1 MRSGATLTNAAPLPL
16 RPTVRSPHRQP
27 DAPTTA
33 ALCSSPSRA
42 GVTSGP
48 RLPPRGCGRSS
59 RPILASCIT
68 ALVRLLKKCNM
79 GGMPDTHVVTNQVP
93 PLDNYNPATSA
104 VLVEALIRE
113 GGQWGL
119 EEVNEVGAL
128 SASREAQRWGEL
140 ADRNRPI
147 LHTHDRY
154 GHRVDEV
161 EYDPAYHELMRAAI
175 AHGMHAAPWADER
188 PGSHV
193 VRAAKTAVW
202 TVEPGHVC
210 PISMT
215 YAVVPA
221 LRCNPKLAPTYEP
234 LLTSRH
240 YDPELKVATTKAGI
254 TAGMSM
260 TEKQGGSDVRAG
272 TTQAIRNTDGSYRL
286 TGHKWFT
293 SAPMCDIFLVLAQA
307 PSGLSCFLL
316 SRVLPDGSR
325 NRMFLQ
331 RLKDKLGNHA
341 NASSE
346 VEYDG
351 AVAWLVG
358 EEGRG
363 VPTIIEMVNLTRLD
377 CTLGSATS
385 MRTGLTRAIHHAQH
399 RKAFGA
405 YLIDQ
410 PLMRNVLA
418 DLAVEAEAATMV
430 AMRMAGATDKAVRGD
445 ATEALLRRIGL
456 AASKYWVCKRS
467 TPHAAEALECLG
479 GNGYVEESGM
489 PRLYREAP
497 LMGIWEG
504 SGNVSALDTLRAMAT
519 RPECIEVLFAELA
532 ESAGSDPRLGSQVER
547 LRDGLTDLDT
557 VQYRARK
564 VAEDICLAL
573 QGSLLVRH
581 GHPAVAEAFLTTRLD
596 RQWGGAFGTMP
607 AGLDLAPILER
618 ALVKG

>member
-1 MRSGATLTNAAPLPL
+1 MS
-16 RPTVRSPHRQP
+16 
-27 DAPTTA
+27 
-33 ALCSSPSRA
+33 
-42 GVTSGP
+42 
-48 RLPPRGCGRSS
+48 
-59 RPILASCIT
+59 
-68 ALVRLLKKCNM
+68 
-79 GGMPDTHVVTNQVP
+79 DTHIVTNQAP
-93 PLDNYNPATSA
+93 PLENYTPATPP
-104 VLVEALIRE
+104 VLIEALIRE

-119 EEVNEVGAL
+119 DEVTELGAL
-128 SASREAQRWGEL
+128 SGSQQAQRWGEL

-147 LHTHDRY
+147 LRTHDRY
-154 GHRVDEV
+154 GHRIDEV
-161 EYDPAYHELMRAAI
+161 ANDPAYHELMRVAVG
-175 AHGMHAAPWADER
+175 HGLHAAPWADDR

-193 VRAAKTAVW
+193 VRAAKTSVW
-202 TVEPGHVC
+202 TPEPGHVC

-221 LRCNPKLAPTYEP
+221 LRYNPELAEIYEP
-234 LLTSRH
+234 LLTSRE
-240 YDPELKVATTKAGI
+240 YDPELKLATTKRGI

-272 TTQAIRNTDGSYRL
+272 STEATPNADGTYSL
-286 TGHKWFT
+286 TGHKGCT
-293 SAPMCDIFLVLAQA
+293 SAPMWDIFLVLAQA
-307 PSGLSCFLL
+307 PGGLSCFLL
-316 SRVLPDGSR
+316 PRILPDGTR

-351 AVAWLVG
+351 ATAWLVG

-385 MRTGLTRAIHHAQH
+385 MRSGLTRAIHHAQH

-418 DLAVEAEAATMV
+418 DLAVEAEAATIV
-430 AMRMAGATDKAVRGD
+430 AMRTGGATDNAVRGD
-445 ATEALLRRIGL
+445 ETEALLRRIGL
-456 AASKYWVCKRS
+456 AASKYWVCKRA
-467 TPHAAEALECLG
+467 TPHAGEAMECLG

-519 RPECIEVLFAELA
+519 RPESVEVLFDELA
-532 ESAGSDPRLGSQVER
+532 RTAGQDARLDAHIDR
-547 LRDGLTDLDT
+547 LRPQLGDFDT
-557 VQYRARK
+557 IQYRARK
-564 VAEDICLAL
+564 GAEEIC
-573 QGSLLVRH
+573 R
-581 GHPAVAEAFLTTRLD
+581 
-596 RQWGGAFGTMP
+596 
-607 AGLDLAPILER
+607 
-618 ALVKG
+618 

>member
-1 MRSGATLTNAAPLPL
+1 
-16 RPTVRSPHRQP
+16 
-27 DAPTTA
+27 
-33 ALCSSPSRA
+33 
-42 GVTSGP
+42 
-48 RLPPRGCGRSS
+48 
-59 RPILASCIT
+59 
-68 ALVRLLKKCNM
+68 
-79 GGMPDTHVVTNQVP
+79 MPDTHVVTNQVP
-93 PLDNYNPATSA
+93 PLTDWNPATSP
-104 VLVEALIRE
+104 VLIEALIRE
-113 GGQWGL
+113 GGGWGL
-119 EEVNEVGAL
+119 DEVTELGAL
-128 SASREAQRWGEL
+128 SGAAATQRWGDL
-140 ADRNRPI
+140 ADRNRPV

-154 GHRVDEV
+154 GNRIDEI
-161 EYDPAYHELMRAAI
+161 EYDPAYHELMRTAI
-175 AHGMHAAPWADER
+175 GHGLHGAPWADDR
-188 PGSHV
+188 PGAHV
-193 VRAAKTAVW
+193 VRAAKMGVW
-202 TVEPGHVC
+202 TPEPGHVC

-221 LRCNPKLAPTYEP
+221 LRHNPELAQAYEP
-234 LLTSRH
+234 LLTSRA
-240 YDPELKVATTKAGI
+240 YDPELTVPATKAGI

-272 TTQAIRNTDGSYRL
+272 TTAAVRNADGSYSI

-293 SAPMCDIFLVLAQA
+293 SAAMSDVFLVLAQA
-307 PSGLSCFLL
+307 PGGLSCFLL
-316 SRVLPDGSR
+316 PRILPDGTG

-331 RLKDKLGNHA
+331 RLKNKLGNHA

-385 MRTGLTRAIHHAQH
+385 MRQGLTRAIHHAQH

-418 DLAVEAEAATMV
+418 DLAVEAEAATIV
-430 AMRMAGATDKAVRGD
+430 AMRMAGATDAVTRGD
-445 ATEALLRRIGL
+445 EREAMLRRIGL
-456 AASKYWVCKRS
+456 AAAKYWVCKRA
-467 TPHAAEALECLG
+467 TPHAGEAMECLG
-479 GNGYVEESGM
+479 GNGYAEDSGM

-519 RPECIEVLFAELA
+519 RPECVEVLFDE
-532 ESAGSDPRLGSQVER
+532 LGSTAGNDARLDAHVER
-547 LRDGLTDLDT
+547 LRTGLTDLSSIE
-557 VQYRARK
+557 YRARK
-564 VAEDICLAL
+564 IAEDITLAL
-573 QGSLLVRH
+573 QGSLLIRH
-581 GHPAVAEAFLTTRLD
+581 GHPAVTEAFLATRMARD
-596 RQWGGAFGTMP
+596 WGGAFGTLP
-607 AGLDLAPILER
+607 TGLDLGPIIER

>member
-1 MRSGATLTNAAPLPL
+1 
-16 RPTVRSPHRQP
+16 
-27 DAPTTA
+27 
-33 ALCSSPSRA
+33 
-42 GVTSGP
+42 
-48 RLPPRGCGRSS
+48 
-59 RPILASCIT
+59 
-68 ALVRLLKKCNM
+68 
-79 GGMPDTHVVTNQVP
+79 MPDTHVVTNQVP
-93 PLDNYNPATSA
+93 PLENYNPASSP
-104 VLVEALIRE
+104 VLTEALIRE

-119 EEVNEVGAL
+119 EEISELGAL
-128 SASREAQRWGEL
+128 SGGTQAQRWGEL
-140 ADRNRPI
+140 ADRNQPVLR
-147 LHTHDRY
+147 THDRY

-161 EYDPAYHELMRAAI
+161 EYDPAYHELMRTAVAYGL
-175 AHGMHAAPWADER
+175 HGAPWADDR
-188 PGSHV
+188 AGAHV
-193 VRAAKTAVW
+193 VRAAKTSVW
-202 TVEPGHVC
+202 TPEPGHIC

-221 LRCNPKLAPTYEP
+221 LRHNAELAATYEP
-234 LLTSRH
+234 LLTSRS
-240 YDPELKVATTKAGI
+240 YDPDLKVPATKAGI

-272 TTQAIRNTDGSYRL
+272 STLAKPNGDGSYRL
-286 TGHKWFT
+286 NGHKWFT
-293 SAPMCDIFLVLAQA
+293 SAPMCDVFLVLAQA
-307 PSGLSCFLL
+307 PGGLSCFFLP
-316 SRVLPDGSR
+316 RVLPDGTR

-351 AVAWLVG
+351 ATAWLVG

-385 MRTGLTRAIHHAQH
+385 MRTGLTRAIHHTQH

-418 DLAVEAEAATMV
+418 DLAVEAEAATTV
-430 AMRMAGATDKAVRGD
+430 AMRMAGATDRAVRGD
-445 ATEALLRRIGL
+445 ERESLLRRIGL
-456 AASKYWVCKRS
+456 AAAKYWVCKRA
-467 TPHAAEALECLG
+467 TGHAAEAMECLG

-519 RPECIEVLFAELA
+519 RPESVDVLFDELDLA
-532 ESAGSDPRLGSQVER
+532 AGADARLDAHVAG
-547 LRDGLTDLDT
+547 LRAQLGDLET
-557 VQYRARK
+557 IQFRGRK
-564 VAEDICLAL
+564 VAEDVCLAL
-573 QGSLLVRH
+573 QGALLMRH
-581 GHPAVAEAFLTTRLD
+581 GHPAVAEAFAATRLD
-596 RQWGGAFGTMP
+596 GRWGGAYGTMP
-607 AGLDLAPILER
+607 AGLDLAPIVER

>member
-1 MRSGATLTNAAPLPL
+1 MS
-16 RPTVRSPHRQP
+16 
-27 DAPTTA
+27 
-33 ALCSSPSRA
+33 
-42 GVTSGP
+42 
-48 RLPPRGCGRSS
+48 
-59 RPILASCIT
+59 
-68 ALVRLLKKCNM
+68 
-79 GGMPDTHVVTNQVP
+79 DTHAVINQVP
-93 PLDNYNPATSA
+93 LLEDHNPASSPA
-104 VLVEALIRE
+104 LIEALIRE

-119 EEVNEVGAL
+119 DEVTAVGAI
-128 SASREAQRWGEL
+128 SGARQTQRWGEL
-140 ADRNRPI
+140 ANRNRPI
-147 LHTHDRY
+147 LRTHDRY

-161 EYDPAYHELMRAAI
+161 EYDPAYHELMQVAI
-175 AHGMHAAPWADER
+175 EHGLHAAPWADDR
-188 PGSHV
+188 PGAHV
-193 VRAAKTAVW
+193 VRAAKTSVW
-202 TVEPGHVC
+202 TAEPGHMC

-221 LRCNPKLAPTYEP
+221 LRFNPELSAIYEP
-234 LLTSRH
+234 LLTSRV
-240 YDPELKVATTKAGI
+240 YDPELKLATTKVGI

-272 TTQAIRNTDGSYRL
+272 TTQATPNGDGTYSL

-293 SAPMCDIFLVLAQA
+293 SAPMCDVFLVLAQA
-307 PSGLSCFLL
+307 PGGLSCFFLP
-316 SRVLPDGSR
+316 RILPDGTR
-325 NRMFLQ
+325 NRMLLQ
-331 RLKDKLGNHA
+331 RLKDKLGNNA

-351 AVAWLVG
+351 ATAWLVG

-385 MRTGLTRAIHHAQH
+385 MRTGLTQAVHHAQH
-399 RKAFGA
+399 RKAFGE

-430 AMRMAGATDKAVRGD
+430 AMRMAGATDSAVRGD
-445 ATEALLRRIGL
+445 ETETLLRRIGL
-456 AASKYWVCKRS
+456 AASKYWVCKRAA
-467 TPHAAEALECLG
+467 PHAIEALECLG

-519 RPECIEVLFAELA
+519 RPECVEVLFDELGKSTGQDARLDSHVAKLRAEL
-532 ESAGSDPRLGSQVER
+532 G
-547 LRDGLTDLDT
+547 DLET
-557 VQYRARK
+557 IQYRARQ
-564 VAEDICLAL
+564 VAEDICLTL
-573 QGSLLVRH
+573 QGALLVRH
-581 GHPAVAEAFLTTRLD
+581 GHPAVAEAFMTTRLD

-607 AGLDLAPILER
+607 TGLDLAPILER
-618 ALVKG
+618 AMIKG

>member
-1 MRSGATLTNAAPLPL
+1 MGCNTAGMAVN
-16 RPTVRSPHRQP
+16 VSP
-27 DAPTTA
+27 
-33 ALCSSPSRA
+33 
-42 GVTSGP
+42 
-48 RLPPRGCGRSS
+48 
-59 RPILASCIT
+59 LAS
-68 ALVRLLKKCNM
+68 A
-79 GGMPDTHVVTNQVP
+79 GTHVVTNQVP
-93 PLDNYNPATSA
+93 LLEDHNPAASP
-104 VLVEALIRE
+104 VLTEALIRE
-113 GGQWGL
+113 GGEWGL
-119 EEVNEVGAL
+119 DEVAELGAL
-128 SASREAQRWGEL
+128 SGSAQAQRWGEL

-147 LHTHDRY
+147 LHTHDRV
-154 GHRVDEV
+154 GHRIDEV
-161 EYDPAYHELMRAAI
+161 EFDPAYHSLMTVAVG
-175 AHGMHAAPWADER
+175 HGLHAAPWADDR
-188 PGSHV
+188 AGAHV
-193 VRAAKTAVW
+193 VRAAKTSVW
-202 TVEPGHVC
+202 TPEPGHIC

-221 LRCNPKLAPTYEP
+221 LRFNPDLAAVYEP
-234 LLTSRH
+234 LLTSRV
-240 YDPELKVATTKAGI
+240 YDPDLKVPATKAGI

-272 TTQAIRNTDGSYRL
+272 TTQAVPNGDGTYSL

-307 PSGLSCFLL
+307 RGGERSDGGSSGGLSCFFLP
-316 SRVLPDGSR
+316 RILPDGSR

-351 AVAWLVG
+351 ATAWLVG

-385 MRTGLTRAIHHAQH
+385 MRSGLTRAIHHAQH
-399 RKAFGA
+399 RKAFGE

-430 AMRMAGATDKAVRGD
+430 AMRMAGATDRAVRGD
-445 ATEALLRRIGL
+445 SREALLRRIGL
-456 AASKYWVCKRS
+456 AAAKYWVCKRA
-467 TPHAAEALECLG
+467 TPHAAEAMECLG
-479 GNGYVEESGM
+479 GNGYVEDSGM

-519 RPECIEVLFAELA
+519 RPESVEVLFDELA
-532 ESAGSDPRLGSQVER
+532 QSAGQDARLDAHVEG
-547 LRDGLTDLDT
+547 LRPALDDLAT

-573 QGSLLVRH
+573 QGALLVRH
-581 GHPAVAEAFLTTRLD
+581 GHPAVAEAFLATRLGG
-596 RQWGGAFGTMP
+596 QWGGAFGTLP
-607 AGLDLAPILER
+607 VGLDLAPILER

>member
-1 MRSGATLTNAAPLPL
+1 MS
-16 RPTVRSPHRQP
+16 
-27 DAPTTA
+27 
-33 ALCSSPSRA
+33 
-42 GVTSGP
+42 
-48 RLPPRGCGRSS
+48 
-59 RPILASCIT
+59 
-68 ALVRLLKKCNM
+68 
-79 GGMPDTHVVTNQVP
+79 DTHVVTNQVP
-93 PLDNYNPATSA
+93 PMENYNPATSP

-119 EEVNEVGAL
+119 DEVNELGAI
-128 SASREAQRWGEL
+128 SASDEANRWGEL

-147 LHTHDRY
+147 LHTHDRNGY
-154 GHRVDEV
+154 RVDEV
-161 EYDPAYHELMRAAI
+161 EYDPAYHELMRVAVG
-175 AHGMHAAPWADER
+175 HGLHAAPWADER
-188 PGSHV
+188 PGAHV
-193 VRAAKTAVW
+193 VRAAKTSVW
-202 TVEPGHVC
+202 TVEPGHIC

-221 LRCNPKLAPTYEP
+221 LRSNPELAAVYEP
-234 LLTSRH
+234 LLTSRE
-240 YDPELKVATTKAGI
+240 YDPDLKLATTKSGI

-272 TTQAIRNTDGSYRL
+272 TTQATANGDGTYSL

-293 SAPMCDIFLVLAQA
+293 SAPMGDIFLVLAQA
-307 PSGLSCFLL
+307 PSGLSCFMLP
-316 SRVLPDGSR
+316 RVLPDGTR

-341 NASSE
+341 NASGE
-346 VEYDG
+346 VEYDH
-351 AVAWLVG
+351 ATAWLVG

-385 MRTGLTRAIHHAQH
+385 MRTGLTRAIYHTQH

-430 AMRMAGATDKAVRGD
+430 AMRMAGATDSVVRGD
-445 ATEALLRRIGL
+445 QKEALLRRIGL
-456 AASKYWVCKRS
+456 AASKYWVCKRA

-519 RPECIEVLFAELA
+519 RPECVDVLFDELA
-532 ESAGSDPRLGSQVER
+532 ESAGSDARLDSHVDN
-547 LRDGLTDLDT
+547 LRPQLADLDT
-557 VQYRARK
+557 IQYRARK
-564 VAEDICLAL
+564 IAEDICLAL

-581 GHPAVAEAFLTTRLD
+581 GHPAVAEAFLATRLD
-596 RQWGGAFGTMP
+596 RRWGGAFGTMP

>member
-1 MRSGATLTNAAPLPL
+1 MS
-16 RPTVRSPHRQP
+16 
-27 DAPTTA
+27 
-33 ALCSSPSRA
+33 
-42 GVTSGP
+42 
-48 RLPPRGCGRSS
+48 
-59 RPILASCIT
+59 
-68 ALVRLLKKCNM
+68 
-79 GGMPDTHVVTNQVP
+79 DTHVVTNQVP
-93 PLDNYNPATSA
+93 PLDDYDPARSP
-104 VLVEALIRE
+104 VLIEALVRE
-113 GGQWGL
+113 GGEWGAP
-119 EEVNEVGAL
+119 EVAAVGAL

-161 EYDPAYHELMRAAI
+161 EFDPAYHELMRSAI
-175 AHGMHAAPWADER
+175 AHGMHAAPWADDR
-188 PGSHV
+188 PGAHV
-193 VRAAKTAVW
+193 VRAAKTSAW

-221 LRCNPKLAPTYEP
+221 LRFNPELAKVYEP
-234 LLTSRH
+234 LLTSRE
-240 YDPELKVATTKAGI
+240 YDPELKLAVTKSGI

-272 TTQAIRNTDGSYRL
+272 TTEATPNADGTYSLR
-286 TGHKWFT
+286 GHKWFT

-307 PSGLSCFLL
+307 PGGLSCFMLP
-316 SRVLPDGSR
+316 RVLPDGTR

-351 AVAWLVG
+351 ATAWLVG

-385 MRTGLTRAIHHAQH
+385 MRTGLARAVHHAQH

-418 DLAVEAEAATMV
+418 DLAVEAEAATIV

-519 RPECIEVLFAELA
+519 RPESVEVLFTELA
-532 ESAGSDPRLGSQVER
+532 TSADQDPRLAVHVE
-547 LRDGLTDLDT
+547 GLKKQLADLDNIA
-557 VQYRARK
+557 YRARK

-573 QGSLLVRH
+573 QGALLVRH
-581 GHPAVAEAFLTTRLD
+581 GHPAVAEAFLTTRID
-596 RQWGGAFGTMP
+596 GQWGGAFGTMP
-607 AGLDLAPILER
+607 DGLDLGPIIER

>member
-1 MRSGATLTNAAPLPL
+1 
-16 RPTVRSPHRQP
+16 
-27 DAPTTA
+27 
-33 ALCSSPSRA
+33 
-42 GVTSGP
+42 
-48 RLPPRGCGRSS
+48 
-59 RPILASCIT
+59 
-68 ALVRLLKKCNM
+68 
-79 GGMPDTHVVTNQVP
+79 MPDTHVVTNQVP
-93 PLDNYNPATSA
+93 TLENYNPATSP
-104 VLVEALIRE
+104 VLTEALIRE
-113 GGQWGL
+113 GGEWGL
-119 EEVNEVGAL
+119 DEVTALGAL
-128 SASREAQRWGEL
+128 SGSRQAQRWGEL
-140 ADRNRPI
+140 ADRNQPI

-154 GHRVDEV
+154 GNRVDEV
-161 EYDPAYHELMRAAI
+161 EYDPAYHELMKVAI
-175 AHGMHAAPWADER
+175 GHGLHAAPWADDR
-188 PGSHV
+188 PGAHV
-193 VRAAKTAVW
+193 VRAAKTSVW
-202 TVEPGHVC
+202 TPEPGHIC

-221 LRCNPKLAPTYEP
+221 LRHNAELAEVYEP
-234 LLTSRH
+234 LLTSRS
-240 YDPELKVATTKAGI
+240 YDPELKVPATKVGI

-272 TTQAIRNTDGSYRL
+272 TTQATPNADGSYSL

-293 SAPMCDIFLVLAQA
+293 SAPMCDVFLVLAQA
-307 PSGLSCFLL
+307 PGGLSCFFL
-316 SRVLPDGSR
+316 SRVLPDGTR

-351 AVAWLVG
+351 ATAWLVG

-385 MRTGLTRAIHHAQH
+385 MRSGLTRAIHHTQH

-418 DLAVEAEAATMV
+418 DLAVEAEAATII
-430 AMRMAGATDKAVRGD
+430 AMRMAGATDSAVRGD
-445 ATEALLRRIGL
+445 DREALLRRIGL
-456 AASKYWVCKRS
+456 AAGKYWVCKRA
-467 TPHAAEALECLG
+467 TAHAAEAMECLG

-504 SGNVSALDTLRAMAT
+504 SGNVSALDTLRAMAS
-519 RPECIEVLFAELA
+519 RPECVDVLFDELA
-532 ESAGSDPRLGSQVER
+532 KTTGQDPRLDAHV
-547 LRDGLTDLDT
+547 DGLKQALDDVKDLAT
-557 VQYRARK
+557 IQYRARK
-564 VAEDICLAL
+564 VAEDISLAL
-573 QGSLLVRH
+573 QGSLLVRR
-581 GHPAVAEAFLTTRLD
+581 GHPAVAEAFLATRLGG
-596 RQWGGAFGTMP
+596 QWGGAYGTMP

>member
-1 MRSGATLTNAAPLPL
+1 
-16 RPTVRSPHRQP
+16 
-27 DAPTTA
+27 
-33 ALCSSPSRA
+33 
-42 GVTSGP
+42 
-48 RLPPRGCGRSS
+48 
-59 RPILASCIT
+59 
-68 ALVRLLKKCNM
+68 
-79 GGMPDTHVVTNQVP
+79 MPDTHAVTNQVP
-93 PLDNYNPATSA
+93 LLEEHNPASSP
-104 VLVEALIRE
+104 VLVVALIRE

-119 EEVNEVGAL
+119 DEVTAIGAI
-128 SASREAQRWGEL
+128 SGSRQAQRWGEL
-140 ADRNRPI
+140 AQRNRPI
-147 LHTHDRY
+147 LRTHDRY
-154 GHRVDEV
+154 GHRIDEV
-161 EYDPAYHELMRAAI
+161 EYDPAYHELMRVAVE
-175 AHGMHAAPWADER
+175 HGLHAAPWADE
-188 PGSHV
+188 
-193 VRAAKTAVW
+193 
-202 TVEPGHVC
+202 PGHMC

-221 LRCNPKLAPTYEP
+221 LRFNPELSAIYEP
-234 LLTSRH
+234 LLTSRE
-240 YDPELKVATTKAGI
+240 YDPELKLPTSKPGI

-272 TTQAIRNTDGSYRL
+272 TTQATPNADGTYSL

-293 SAPMCDIFLVLAQA
+293 SAPMCDVFLVLAQA
-307 PSGLSCFLL
+307 PGGLSCFFLP
-316 SRVLPDGSR
+316 RVLPDGTR

-351 AVAWLVG
+351 ATAWLVG

-385 MRTGLTRAIHHAQH
+385 MRTGLTRAIYHAQH

-418 DLAVEAEAATMV
+418 DLAVEAEAATIV
-430 AMRMAGATDKAVRGD
+430 AMRMAGATDSALRGD
-445 ATEALLRRIGL
+445 RTAALLRRIGL
-456 AASKYWVCKRS
+456 AASKYWVCKRA
-467 TPHAAEALECLG
+467 TPHAAEAMECLG

-519 RPECIEVLFAELA
+519 RPECVEVLFDELAGTAGQDARLDQHVEQLRAELA
-532 ESAGSDPRLGSQVER
+532 DHS
-547 LRDGLTDLDT
+547 
-557 VQYRARK
+557 
-564 VAEDICLAL
+564 
-573 QGSLLVRH
+573 
-581 GHPAVAEAFLTTRLD
+581 
-596 RQWGGAFGTMP
+596 
-607 AGLDLAPILER
+607 
-618 ALVKG
+618 

>member
-1 MRSGATLTNAAPLPL
+1 MS
-16 RPTVRSPHRQP
+16 
-27 DAPTTA
+27 
-33 ALCSSPSRA
+33 
-42 GVTSGP
+42 
-48 RLPPRGCGRSS
+48 
-59 RPILASCIT
+59 
-68 ALVRLLKKCNM
+68 
-79 GGMPDTHVVTNQVP
+79 DTHVVTNQVP
-93 PLDNYNPATSA
+93 PLVDFNPATSP

-119 EEVNEVGAL
+119 DEVTELGAIAG
-128 SASREAQRWGEL
+128 SAEALRWGDL
-140 ADRNRPI
+140 ADRNRPV

-154 GHRVDEV
+154 GHRVDEI
-161 EYDPAYHELMRAAI
+161 EYDPAYHELMRTAVG
-175 AHGMHAAPWADER
+175 HGLHGAPWADER
-188 PGSHV
+188 PGAHV
-193 VRAAKTAVW
+193 VRAAKMGVW
-202 TVEPGHVC
+202 TPEPGHVC

-221 LRCNPKLAPTYEP
+221 LRHNPELSKIYEP
-234 LLTSRH
+234 LLSSRE
-240 YDPELKVATTKAGI
+240 YDPELKVPATKAGL

-272 TTQAIRNTDGSYRL
+272 TSQATPNGDGSYTL

-293 SAPMCDIFLVLAQA
+293 SAPMSDIFLVLAQA
-307 PSGLSCFLL
+307 PGGLSCFMLP
-316 SRVLPDGSR
+316 RVLPDGSR
-325 NRMFLQ
+325 NRMFVQ
-331 RLKDKLGNHA
+331 RLKNKLGNHA

-351 AVAWLVG
+351 ATVWLVG

-385 MRTGLTRAIHHAQH
+385 MRNGLLRAIHHTQH

-430 AMRMAGATDKAVRGD
+430 AMRMAGATDAAVRGD
-445 ATEALLRRIGL
+445 ERESLLRRIGL
-456 AASKYWVCKRS
+456 AASKYWVCKRA
-467 TPHAAEALECLG
+467 TPHAAEAMECFG
-479 GNGYVEESGM
+479 GNGYAEDSGM

-519 RPECIEVLFAELA
+519 RPECVEVLFDELA
-532 ESAGSDPRLGSQVER
+532 VTAGQDVRLDTHI
-547 LRDGLTDLDT
+547 DGLRNALADLDT
-557 VQYRARK
+557 IQYRGRK
-564 VAEDICLAL
+564 IAEDICLAL
-573 QGSLLVRH
+573 QGTLLVRH
-581 GHPAVAEAFLTTRLD
+581 GHPAVAEAFLATRMGG
-596 RQWGGAFGTMP
+596 QWGGAFGTMP
-607 AGLDLAPILER
+607 TGLDLAPIIER